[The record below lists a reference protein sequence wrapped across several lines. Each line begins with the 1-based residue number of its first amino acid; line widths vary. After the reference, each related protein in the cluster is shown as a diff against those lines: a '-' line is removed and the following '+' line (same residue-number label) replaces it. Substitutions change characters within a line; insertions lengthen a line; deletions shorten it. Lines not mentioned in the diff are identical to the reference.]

1 MVAVIDLPAQDPPR
15 LQVDPTWLIDAQQG
29 ALRPTTRWRRTW
41 GPSLF
46 VRWICQSL
54 RECMVS
60 DANHQPSCSFPRR
73 RGSFQRLP
81 RKNICLTNTHR
92 GRLSQ
97 DRITK
102 KPKLTCR
109 NWECGVVMQVEQGHV
124 KARLHP
130 PSANDI
136 KVTGCTENLVE
147 VFQHS
152 VPVPMQIPGVSFL
165 PPSEEEGRGTRTPWF
180 FQG

>member
-1 MVAVIDLPAQDPPR
+1 MRTTNLLVPSHDAGFSTAAEEEHLPNEYA
-15 LQVDPTWLIDAQQG
+15 
-29 ALRPTTRWRRTW
+29 
-41 GPSLF
+41 
-46 VRWICQSL
+46 
-54 RECMVS
+54 
-60 DANHQPSCSFPRR
+60 
-73 RGSFQRLP
+73 
-81 RKNICLTNTHR
+81 HR

-124 KARLHP
+124 KARLPP

-136 KVTGCTENLVE
+136 KVTGCTGNLVD

-152 VPVPMQIPGVSFL
+152 VPVPMQIPGVPFL
-165 PPSEEEGRGTRTPWF
+165 PPSEEGRSSGTPWF